1 MSAAR
6 GLWMLRRSRLPLTG
20 SIGNLLIHHL
30 TLARVRRSHRPALA
44 PDFSDS
50 CELRSVLN
58 YQPGS
63 RRFSS
68 PLCICLVA
76 DSALW
81 IPRCDRLRDLDF
93 QVSNQV

>member
-30 TLARVRRSHRPALA
+30 TLARVRRSHRPAL
-44 PDFSDS
+44 DDQ
-50 CELRSVLN
+50 L
-58 YQPGS
+58 GS
-63 RRFSS
+63 RRFSAS
-68 PLCICLVA
+68 LRICLVA

-81 IPRCDRLRDLDF
+81 ISRCDRLRDLDF
-93 QVSNQV
+93 QVSDQV